1 MIGWKYIWLPLV
13 GSKLEA
19 LAQAGQT
26 LGELAFIDQILTALV
41 WLVQRLWVS
50 VQFFYGLT
58 MISLYVVTYQS
69 SPLVPLATFPSKS
82 CHWEFSV
89 GTNLPGCWGSALF
102 PREKAP
108 RGRPCTC
115 SLCPGL
121 IQKGS

>member
-13 GSKLEA
+13 GSELVA

-58 MISLYVVTYQS
+58 MIPLHVVT
-69 SPLVPLATFPSKS
+69 VIPS
-82 CHWEFSV
+82 
-89 GTNLPGCWGSALF
+89 GSF
-102 PREKAP
+102 GHISK
-108 RGRPCTC
+108 
-115 SLCPGL
+115 
-121 IQKGS
+121 